1 MVFAPLLC
9 LILTLGT
16 QSLDA
21 QSARRIDSLILKL
34 QEPLADTLEI
44 EYHWEIGNDYWLY
57 HEDSLDLALYHT
69 KTSLAL
75 AQERHQTMWLVH
87 GYNLLGKI
95 FNLTQDLDSA
105 IWAYDRG
112 MEASLQLQDSLRFMM
127 LYDNKANI
135 YVDKG
140 EYAEA
145 LTMKQEASDYFR
157 VHSDS
162 NTVSSSYFGLGY
174 VYLIRGDYQPAK
186 EYFYESLSF
195 AQDWPLIESEIYGNL
210 AMIYTKQDQPDSAE
224 FCFRQS
230 AVLSREI
237 PSIFNLNLYEY
248 ALFKDELGEPD
259 SALHYLEQVLDA
271 EGQGMQLEQYKIMQL
286 DYIRILAQQGRQRE
300 AQQHY
305 NEVAD
310 DFNSSQNPGHMR
322 KLYHTQATLYES
334 LGDYR
339 KSLTAFKKY
348 QQLQDSLLNA
358 DNEERFKEI
367 EVKYETE
374 KKEHEIQALS
384 AENTIAALKLATSR
398 KLIIGLI
405 VGLASLALLAF
416 FLFRQRQRIKA
427 QRDLIN
433 QALAEKEI
441 LLREIHHRVKNNL
454 QFISSLLGLQSEH
467 VSDTKAL
474 GALQEGQDRVQ
485 SMALIHQDLYQDK
498 NLTGVDMKKYFTKL
512 IRALFDSYNIRRGQI
527 ELDLQI
533 EELNLDVDS
542 VIPIGL
548 IVNEL
553 VSNCLKYAFSNQD
566 TGKIQVSLQEQD
578 HQLLLQVS
586 DNGVGITEAQ
596 KARLGSSFGY
606 RLIDVL
612 REQMRG
618 QLHIIAGEGTTVKL
632 VINKYE
638 KAQESNLARVV

>member
-1 MVFAPLLC
+1 MVLGSLLC
-9 LILTLGT
+9 LIFALGS

-21 QSARRIDSLILKL
+21 QSTRRIDSLLLKL
-34 QEPLADTLEI
+34 QEPLVDTLEI

-75 AQERHQTMWLVH
+75 AHENDRTLWLVH

-105 IWAYDRG
+105 IWAFDHG
-112 MEASLQLQDSLRFMM
+112 MDACLQLQDSLRYMM
-127 LYDNKANI
+127 LFDNKANI
-135 YVDKG
+135 HVDQG
-140 EYAEA
+140 QYAEA
-145 LTMKQEASDYFR
+145 LEMKQKASDYFR
-157 VHSDS
+157 THSDS

-174 VYLIRGDYQPAK
+174 VYLMRGDYQPAK

-210 AMIYTKQDQPDSAE
+210 AMIYTRQDQPDSAE

-230 AVLSREI
+230 AILSRDI

-248 ALFKDELGEPD
+248 AVFKDELGEQD
-259 SALHYLEQVLDA
+259 SALYYLEQVLDA
-271 EGQGMQLEQYKIMQL
+271 EGQGMELEQYKLMQL
-286 DYIRILAQQGRQRE
+286 DYVRILAQQGRRRE
-300 AQQHY
+300 AQQFY
-305 NEVAD
+305 NTLLE
-310 DFNSSQNPGHMR
+310 DFNASQNPRHMR
-322 KLYHTQATLYES
+322 KLYQSQAALYES
-334 LGDYR
+334 LGEYR
-339 KSLTAFKKY
+339 NALSAHKKY
-348 QQLQDSLLNA
+348 QQLQDSLQNA

-374 KKEHEIQALS
+374 KKEREIQALS
-384 AENTIAALKLATSR
+384 AENTIAAIRLASSR
-398 KLIIGLI
+398 KLIIGL
-405 VGLASLALLAF
+405 VAGLAGLALLSF
-416 FLFRQRQRIKA
+416 FLYRQRQRIKY
-427 QRDLIN
+427 QRDIIN
-433 QALAEKEI
+433 RALAEKEI

-467 VSDTKAL
+467 ISDSRAL
-474 GALQEGQDRVQ
+474 GALQEGQDRVK
-485 SMALIHQDLYQDK
+485 SMALIHQDLYQDE

-548 IVNEL
+548 ILNEL
-553 VSNCLKYAFSNQD
+553 VSNCLKYAFVDQE
-566 TGKIQVSLQEQD
+566 TGEIQVSLQEQD
-578 HQLLLQVS
+578 NQLLLQVS
-586 DNGVGITEAQ
+586 DNGVGMTEAQ
-596 KARLGSSFGY
+596 KSRLGSSFGY

-638 KAQESNLARVV
+638 KTQEPEVIRSV